1 MDPKNTTSGGKQIM
15 AETKTEKLRV
25 SLETPLPFDAVTK
38 SKFMSPADLCKLA
51 NNLFKSVFVDYVGC
65 GININTPASNAGVVQ
80 FASVDGLV
88 NDVPQNAYYLNLFFQ
103 DLGVTADPDS
113 GQYNALSRL
122 HGNSKVTGGG
132 LSAAFDSFTETRSNP
147 HQYALTAEAKELLE
161 DFVFTVPYQ
170 QKLPKEF
177 WARHVFEFQQNNG
190 YFSMNKPSIHVGVRG
205 IDINKV
211 INHIYAKLV
220 DGVFVDDQGDPVE
233 YQTMFY
239 VPPTFGRAGSDLI
252 VKIDQLDR
260 NTFRNFVDGMYSGSI
275 MSNSYIPAR

>member
-1 MDPKNTTSGGKQIM
+1 M
-15 AETKTEKLRV
+15 AENKEKLRI
-25 SLETPLPFDAVTK
+25 SLATPMPFEAVTK
-38 SKFMSPADLCKLA
+38 SKFMKPSDLCKLA

-65 GININTPASNAGVVQ
+65 GININTQASNAGIVQ
-80 FASVDGLV
+80 FASADGLV
-88 NDVPQNAYYLNLFFQ
+88 NDVPQNAYYLTLYFQ
-103 DLGVTADPDS
+103 DLGVTAEADS

-122 HGNSKVTGGG
+122 HGNGPKAVSGG

-161 DFVFTVPYQ
+161 DFVFTNPYFQ
-170 QKLPKEF
+170 QKIQKEF
-177 WARHVFEFQQNNG
+177 WGRHVFEFQQTNG
-190 YFSMNKPSIHVGVRG
+190 LFGMSKPTVHVGIRG

-220 DGVFVDDQGDPVE
+220 DGVFVDESGDPVE

-239 VPPTFGRAGSDLI
+239 VPPTYGQTENRLI

-260 NTFRNFVDGMYSGSI
+260 NTFRNFIDGMYSDSI
-275 MSNSYIPAR
+275 MSNGYIPAR

>member
-1 MDPKNTTSGGKQIM
+1 M

-122 HGNSKVTGGG
+122 HGNSKVTNGG